1 MRIADIFPD
10 GRAILV
16 SDGIIKARYRVID
29 SVEVKVWAT
38 AWALNYPR
46 FEANPNNGGPFVRDN
61 PMYPST
67 SVREMTEQSDK
78 NIIISANMVCWEGE
92 IKVYNVSGRVLFE
105 GRGCTQPLKR
115 GVYFVR
121 IGNRIKSIIIR

>member
-67 SVREMTEQSDK
+67 SVREKYNNFRKQGMLGGRDQS
-78 NIIISANMVCWEGE
+78 
-92 IKVYNVSGRVLFE
+92 L
-105 GRGCTQPLKR
+105 
-115 GVYFVR
+115 
-121 IGNRIKSIIIR
+121 